1 MQFFWTLKPNLLSGT
16 SRCSRLILYIF
27 TSGLS
32 ISHFSKTSISS
43 YFHVELL
50 IENLGVRHVYC
61 YWSVNIASGHS
72 QISEQGNVRNVYTNQ
87 YIYTM
92 CIYMSIGMNIDVC
105 VVITHL
111 HLYIYSKLNM
121 SPILIRVSLIH
132 YHMDYSSLLPCLSIT
147 SHTLGYV
154 KHPKIHFSIF
164 SLENSKILK

>member
-1 MQFFWTLKPNLLSGT
+1 MDFFFLFNCGLYSQSLFLFCCSNYSIFSHWVSFIWYTPINIIVQFFWTLKPNLLSGT

-50 IENLGVRHVYC
+50 IENLDVRHVYC

-72 QISEQGNVRNVYTNQ
+72 QISEQGNEWNVYTNQ

-92 CIYMSIGMNIDVC
+92 YIYMSIGMNIHVC
-105 VVITHL
+105 VHIYL
-111 HLYIYSKLNM
+111 HLYLQ
-121 SPILIRVSLIH
+121 
-132 YHMDYSSLLPCLSIT
+132 
-147 SHTLGYV
+147 
-154 KHPKIHFSIF
+154 
-164 SLENSKILK
+164 